1 MTKSNYNSI
10 DFVDPRLE
18 AWATDRQKEY
28 IAAVNEH
35 GSLAAAS
42 RALGCSDFAVNS
54 SIKRLKAK
62 ASLQGFAP
70 GHAGWESPNRAL
82 PETHVA
88 KGVSVYHPAV
98 TEKDAAGKIIRVIE
112 PAAWVKGDLR
122 LAAYHQ
128 AVKDAMHEF
137 AAALPPVATPEGP
150 REYSTD
156 VIPWIQIGDAHIGM
170 LAHAAEVGE
179 NFDLKIGEREL
190 CGAIGVLV
198 DEMPPCERAVL
209 NDLGDFTHYEN
220 FTATTEASG
229 HALDYDSR
237 FPKMIKAYARIM
249 RFIIEKM
256 LTKVQTLDVIIN
268 QGNHSRTN
276 DIWMAVLLRAL
287 YEGNPRV
294 NVLDNDSV
302 FVGYRMG
309 RTLVMVHHSDK
320 CKPARLPGVMT
331 ADFRKDFGET
341 EFHYIDIGHV
351 HHSSVSQDIN
361 GIVVESWN
369 HLAASDKWAHEAG
382 YRSSKSITVVLRSKT
397 YGEIGRRTLPV
408 AELRDRLYG
417 VGHKTPLKKPA
428 FVAS

>member
-1 MTKSNYNSI
+1 MRPRYNAVGH
-10 DFVDPRLE
+10 VDERLK
-18 AWATDRQKEY
+18 AYGTARQGEY
-28 IAAVNEH
+28 VDAVNAH
-35 GSLAAAS
+35 GSYVAAA
-42 RALGCSDFAVNS
+42 RALGIADPVVRNG
-54 SIKRLKAK
+54 IKRLKAS
-62 ASLQGFAP
+62 ASIQGFAP
-70 GHAGWESPNRAL
+70 GHAGWESPSRAV
-82 PETHVA
+82 PDTHVA

-98 TEKDAAGKIIRVIE
+98 VERDPDGHVTKVVE
-112 PAAWVKGDLR
+112 PAAWVKSDLR

-128 AVKDAMHEF
+128 AVRDAMFEY
-137 AAALPPVATPEGP
+137 AASLPAVPTPEGP
-150 REYSTD
+150 RDYSTD
-156 VIPWIQIGDAHIGM
+156 VIPWVQVGDAHIGM
-170 LAHAAEVGE
+170 LSHAAETGE

-190 CGAIGVLV
+190 CGAIGLLV
-198 DEMPPCERAVL
+198 DEMPACERAVL

-249 RFIIEKM
+249 RFLIEKL
-256 LTKVQTLDVIIN
+256 LTKAQTLDVIIN

-276 DIWMAVLLRAL
+276 DIWCAVMLRAL

-302 FVGYRMG
+302 FIGYRMG

-341 EFHYIDIGHV
+341 DHHYIDIGHV

-397 YGEIGRRTLPV
+397 YGEVGRRTLPI

-417 VGHKTPLKKPA
+417 VGHATPLKKPA
-428 FVAS
+428 FIAS

>member
-1 MTKSNYNSI
+1 MPATMHT
-10 DFVDPRLE
+10 VDPELK
-18 AWATDRQKEY
+18 TFGSEY
-28 IAAVNEH
+28 QAKIVDAINEH
-35 GSLAAAS
+35 GSMRAAA
-42 RALGCSDFAVNS
+42 RALGLSQGAMS
-54 SIKRLKAK
+54 TSLSRLKRVA
-62 ASLQGFAP
+62 AVRGY
-70 GHAGWESPNRAL
+70 SPDHDYTR
-82 PETHVA
+82 PVPSTHVA
-88 KGVSVYHPAV
+88 KGVSTYY
-98 TEKDAAGKIIRVIE
+98 DAGGK
-112 PAAWVKGDLR
+112 PTQQWVKSNLR
-122 LAAYHQ
+122 EEVYQQL
-128 AVKDAMHEF
+128 VKEAIVEF
-137 AAALPPVATPEGP
+137 VAEQPKLDTPPAP
-150 REYSTD
+150 RDYSTD
-156 VIPWIQIGDAHIGM
+156 LIPWIQIGDAHIGM

-179 NFDLKIGEREL
+179 NFDVKIGEREL
-190 CGAIGVLV
+190 CGAISQLL
-198 DEMPPCERAVL
+198 DEMPACERMVL

-249 RFIIEKM
+249 RFLIDKC
-256 LTKVQTLDVIIN
+256 LTKCQTLDVIIN

-276 DIWMAVLLRAL
+276 DIWAAVMLRHI

-302 FVGYRMG
+302 FIGYRMG
-309 RTLVMVHHSDK
+309 NTLVMVHHSDK
-320 CKPARLPGVMT
+320 CKPARLPAVMT

-397 YGEIGRRTLPV
+397 YGEVGRRTLPI
-408 AELRDRLYG
+408 AEVRDRLYG
-417 VGHKTPLKKPA
+417 VGHATPLKKPA
-428 FVAS
+428 FTV

>member
-1 MTKSNYNSI
+1 MSGTPI
-10 DFVDPRLE
+10 GHVDPKLKTWGTE
-18 AWATDRQKEY
+18 RQGQY
-28 IAAVNEH
+28 IDAVNQA
-35 GSLAAAS
+35 GSYYAAGKL
-42 RALGCSDFAVNS
+42 LGCESSVIHA
-54 SIKRLKAK
+54 SIKRLT
-62 ASLQGFAP
+62 ASASIRGY
-70 GHAGWESPNRAL
+70 SPDHDMTH
-82 PETHVA
+82 PVPDTHVA
-88 KGVSVYHPAV
+88 KGVSTYYNA
-98 TEKDAAGKIIRVIE
+98 EGKVS
-112 PAAWVKGDLR
+112 AQWVKSDLR
-122 LAAYHQ
+122 QEAYNE
-128 AVKDAMHEF
+128 AVRSAITAFTAD
-137 AAALPPVATPEGP
+137 LPRLDTPAGP
-150 REYSTD
+150 RSYSTD
-156 VIPWIQIGDAHIGM
+156 VIPWVQIGDAHIGM

-190 CGAIGVLV
+190 CAAIGMLV
-198 DEMPPCERAVL
+198 DEMPACERAVL

-220 FTATTEASG
+220 FTATTEVSG

-276 DIWMAVLLRAL
+276 DIWMAVMLRAL
-287 YEGNPRV
+287 YEGNSRV

-302 FVGYRMG
+302 FIGYRMG
-309 RTLVMVHHSDK
+309 KTLVMVHHSDK
-320 CKPARLPGVMT
+320 CKPARLPAVMT

-397 YGEIGRRTLPV
+397 YGEIGRRALPI
-408 AELRDRLYG
+408 AEIRDRLYG
-417 VGHKTPLKKPA
+417 VGHATPLKKPA
-428 FVAS
+428 FTV